1 MVQLSGLTTEVM
13 NEKTVHIDECGTLEI
28 LELMNDED
36 ATVAGA
42 VRNELEYIAK
52 AVDGITERLR
62 TGGHLIY
69 VGAGTSGRIGVLD
82 ASECPPTFG
91 TDAELVQAFIA
102 GGESAITHSSEGAED
117 DREAG
122 RRLIRDHRIG
132 EKDAVVGIAASG
144 RTPYVLGA
152 LEEAGRKGALTV
164 GVSNNKKAELN
175 SLCQVCIA
183 PDVGAEVIMGSTRL
197 KSGTSQ
203 KMVLNM
209 ISTATMIKLGKVYKN
224 LMVDMRPVNE
234 KLVVR
239 SRRMLELAAGINEM
253 GANRVLEQADGN
265 LKAAIVMAKTQ
276 VDLKT
281 ALAALSRNDE
291 NVSRA
296 IRYLSQNRRV
306 GDAG

>member
-13 NEKTVHIDECGTLEI
+13 NEKTAHIDECETLEI
-28 LELMNDED
+28 LKLMNEED

-42 VRNELEYIAK
+42 VRAELEHIAD
-52 AVDGITERLR
+52 AVDGITQRLKL
-62 TGGHLIY
+62 GGRLIY

-91 TDAELVQAFIA
+91 TDPELVQAFIA
-102 GGESAITHSSEGAED
+102 GGANAITQPSEGAED

-122 RRLIRDHRIG
+122 RALIREHSIG

-152 LEEAGRKGALTV
+152 LEEAGKTGALTV
-164 GVSNNKKAELN
+164 GVSNNRKAQLK
-175 SLCQVCIA
+175 SLCQVSII
-183 PDVGAEVIMGSTRL
+183 PEVGAEVIMGSTRL

-253 GANRVLEQADGN
+253 GADKVLKEADGN
-265 LKAAIVMAKTQ
+265 LKAAIVMAKAQ
-276 VDLKT
+276 VGLNT
-281 ALAALSRNDE
+281 ALTALRQNSE
-291 NVSRA
+291 NVSQA
-296 IRYLSQNRRV
+296 IRCLK
-306 GDAG
+306 